1 MFDERVFFLLCCV
14 TAKFGEAENSLLA
27 YFDVL
32 KETFHTNRTR
42 QLTTD
47 HIPLPFRLL
56 CL

>member
-1 MFDERVFFLLCCV
+1 MFDEPVFFLLCCV

-47 HIPLPFRLL
+47 QIPLPFRLL